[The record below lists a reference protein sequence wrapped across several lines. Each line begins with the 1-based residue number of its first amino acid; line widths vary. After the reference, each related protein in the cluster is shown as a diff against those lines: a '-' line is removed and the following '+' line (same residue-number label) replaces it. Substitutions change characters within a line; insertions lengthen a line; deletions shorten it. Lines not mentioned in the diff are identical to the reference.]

1 MIAQVIH
8 NIDWCKELGV
18 WVELTELLEEKKA
31 LKIFSSLRG
40 KAKKA
45 ALQLEIKDPKIR
57 AGVIKLK

>member
-1 MIAQVIH
+1 MGR
-8 NIDWCKELGV
+8 IDRANWRE
-18 WVELTELLEEKKA
+18 KA
-31 LKIFSSLRG
+31 LTIFSSLRG

>member
-1 MIAQVIH
+1 MGRIDRATWREKSLK
-8 NIDWCKELGV
+8 NIFV
-18 WVELTELLEEKKA
+18 
-31 LKIFSSLRG
+31 LRG